1 MSTASDLDKSGILS
15 DYQSFKGP
23 TPMPAL
29 PKASYEL
36 VAQALA
42 AGKSQR
48 DAYKAGG
55 YVYKPANAH
64 RLCTSPTIAGRVHEI
79 VADRVENERKAREIA
94 TKKAGLDE
102 SWIIERAKYAVELA
116 LRGSPILDKDGRL
129 TGQFDGKR
137 NLKAAVDGLRLCSD
151 FLGMRIHRQEIGR
164 PNEFARMSD
173 AELHLEL
180 ENQARAI
187 GLSDRAINEIAAL
200 RGDMA
205 KH

>member
-1 MSTASDLDKSGILS
+1 
-15 DYQSFKGP
+15 
-23 TPMPAL
+23 MPAL

-48 DAYKAGG
+48 DAYQVAG

-64 RLCTSPTIAGRVHEI
+64 RLCTSPTIVGRVHEI

-94 TKKAGLDE
+94 TRKAGLDE

-116 LRGSPILDKDGRL
+116 LRGAPILDENGRL

-151 FLGMRIHRQEIGR
+151 FLGMRNHRQEIGR
-164 PNEFARMSD
+164 PNDFARMSD

-180 ENQARAI
+180 VNQARALGI
-187 GLSDRAINEIAAL
+187 SDRAVDEIAAL

>member
-15 DYQSFKGP
+15 DYQSSKGL

-42 AGKSQR
+42 TGKSQR
-48 DAYKAGG
+48 EAYKAGG

-64 RLCTSPTIAGRVHEI
+64 RLCTSPTVVRRVDEI
-79 VADRVENERKAREIA
+79 VAARIEDEREARRVA

-102 SWIIERAKYAVELA
+102 LWIIERTKYAVELA
-116 LRGSPILDKDGRL
+116 LRGGPILDVDGRP
-129 TGQFDGKR
+129 TGRFDGKR

-151 FLGMRIHRQEIGR
+151 FLGMRIHRQEIGA

-180 ENQARAI
+180 ENQARAM
-187 GLSDRAINEIAAL
+187 GLSDRAINEIVAL